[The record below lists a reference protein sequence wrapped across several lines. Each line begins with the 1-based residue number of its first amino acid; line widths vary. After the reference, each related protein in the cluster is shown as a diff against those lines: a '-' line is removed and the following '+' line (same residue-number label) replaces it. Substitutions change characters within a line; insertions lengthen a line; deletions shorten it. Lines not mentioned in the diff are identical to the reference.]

1 MVINQKRREF
11 MKFNKKDTLEIMK
24 LIVFTLI
31 GIFIL
36 YNITTIWNIVL
47 DVVDIMSPFILGAA
61 IAFIINLVMNAFE
74 KRMLK
79 KIKNTSWKRAMAI
92 VMSICLLVL
101 VMVFVLFL
109 IIPEVVAIARE
120 LISNMPSY
128 VAFLQDKALEL
139 TKTLPEINDYIEN
152 INIDNSSIR
161 DSLITLSTNIITVTG
176 NTIIGFFTSFFDV
189 IVAFVF
195 SIYLLFNK
203 EKIKRYTKR
212 VIYAYIK
219 RDRADYIVD
228 IYRLSRDTFRRFLVG
243 QTKEAVILGCLCFF
257 GMLIFDLPYKGSIST
272 LVGITAFIPVF
283 GAWIGGIVGAL
294 LILSVSPIKALIF
307 IIFII
312 VLQQLEGQ
320 LIYPRVVGKSI
331 NMPSILVMVA
341 ITVGGGLFGIL
352 GMLIGL
358 PVVAILFTIFNNS
371 VERRSTQKDGV

>member
-203 EKIKRYTKR
+203 EKIKRYTKK

-243 QTKEAVILGCLCFF
+243 QTKEAVILGCLCFL

-272 LVGITAFIPVF
+272 LVGIIAFIPVF

-294 LILSVSPIKALIF
+294 LILSVSPIKALVF

-371 VERRSTQKDGV
+371 VERRSTQKDGI